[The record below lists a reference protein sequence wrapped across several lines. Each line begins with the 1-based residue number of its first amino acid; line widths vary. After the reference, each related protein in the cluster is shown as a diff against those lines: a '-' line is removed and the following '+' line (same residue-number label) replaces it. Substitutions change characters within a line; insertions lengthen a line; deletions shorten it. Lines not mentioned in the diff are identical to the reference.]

1 MCPQDQKRND
11 TLAGCPCR
19 RSGTIA
25 INHNV
30 KNDTI
35 VMRIS
40 VVAVPVPVVRGPVNF
55 NITAIETAVDLNAG
69 AGEIRAAVFIRSTRR
84 ENPDG
89 QTI

>member
-1 MCPQDQKRND
+1 
-11 TLAGCPCR
+11 
-19 RSGTIA
+19 
-25 INHNV
+25 
-30 KNDTI
+30 
-35 VMRIS
+35 
-40 VVAVPVPVVRGPVNF
+40 VNF